1 MMDKYLHNCLYF
13 TANKLSRA
21 ITKMAEEEF
30 RIVGLAPNYAFLLMI
45 VYENE
50 GVGQKEIGEK
60 LHLAPSTVTRFVDKL
75 KSKGL
80 VEKKSEGKRAL
91 IYLTDKGIELQDD
104 IRRAWKNLHKRYSKI
119 LGEGAAEEL
128 NQLVDEA
135 GIKLEENL

>member
-1 MMDKYLHNCLYF
+1 MIDKYLHNCLYF

-30 RIVGLAPNYAFLLMI
+30 RIVGLTPNYAFLLII

-104 IRRAWKNLHKRYSKI
+104 IRRAWKNLHKRYSEI
-119 LGEGAAEEL
+119 LGEDAAEEL